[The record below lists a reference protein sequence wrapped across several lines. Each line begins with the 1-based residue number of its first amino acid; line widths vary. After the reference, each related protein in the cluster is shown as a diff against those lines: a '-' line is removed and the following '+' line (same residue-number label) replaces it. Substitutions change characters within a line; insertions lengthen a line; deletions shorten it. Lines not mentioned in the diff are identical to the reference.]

1 MYVCVRERETKR
13 DRNGTFSFGTSE
25 LFTPKYI
32 CLKKKKTS
40 IIKQNFYAHLN
51 RFICLNN
58 ILTSEHKT

>member
-32 CLKKKKTS
+32 CLKKKKP
-40 IIKQNFYAHLN
+40 Q
-51 RFICLNN
+51 
-58 ILTSEHKT
+58 